1 MEPREL
7 GGAGVGRE
15 GPLGRDFKGFRVDAV
30 HELAEAA
37 DRAEVQPQRRLRPDR
52 PGQRRERGLA
62 GAEVQE
68 RARPAPAALAG
79 ARAQRE
85 QAAGGRQGDDGHRA
99 AFGEGG
105 GAGEGEGDAGRDR
118 QAEGGQA
125 GEVGGAAAVGF
136 RPDGVAGVEADHR
149 VTRVAKGVSGLHCGA
164 A

>member
-1 MEPREL
+1 MPCTSWPKPLIAPRCSRSAASAPIASVSVASAASPAPRFRSAL
-7 GGAGVGRE
+7 DPPQPRSPG
-15 GPLGRDFKGFRVDAV
+15 LGRSAK
-30 HELAEAA
+30 
-37 DRAEVQPQRRLRPDR
+37 
-52 PGQRRERGLA
+52 
-62 GAEVQE
+62 
-68 RARPAPAALAG
+68 
-79 ARAQRE
+79 
-85 QAAGGRQGDDGHRA
+85 QAAGGRQRDDGHRA